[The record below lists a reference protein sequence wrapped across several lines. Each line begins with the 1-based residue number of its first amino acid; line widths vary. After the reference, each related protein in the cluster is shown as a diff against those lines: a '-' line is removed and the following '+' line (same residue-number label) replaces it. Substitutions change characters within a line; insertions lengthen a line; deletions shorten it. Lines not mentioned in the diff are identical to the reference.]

1 MEDTHPTILL
11 PVANDVIIFSIVY
24 FETVITRS
32 LITATPREA
41 SACEN
46 TISAVLDQIDL
57 TTTTPREI
65 GTSEKTISA
74 VLDC

>member
-1 MEDTHPTILL
+1 M
-11 PVANDVIIFSIVY
+11 
-24 FETVITRS
+24 ITRP

-41 SACEN
+41 SATEN

-57 TTTTPREI
+57 TTTTPREV
-65 GTSEKTISA
+65 GASENTISP